1 MSEEAVI
8 IISVTAIILVTTVSC
23 FAMFLGLYYLY
34 RNGKG
39 VTCTDSSLLEASEA
53 DVLERSMV
61 VLRRGQRTY
70 RYVDTVVSDDGRCIE
85 TRIRPMS
92 WPLLLSTA
100 LRIELDYSD
109 GMTRITVTT
118 QSQKYIRGDAFGFY
132 VGYIQD
138 FLGAVSG
145 RT

>member
-1 MSEEAVI
+1 MSIEVI
-8 IISVTAIILVTTVSC
+8 VIISVLAFVYFTIIR
-23 FAMFLGLYYLY
+23 GLYYLY

-61 VLRRGQRTY
+61 VLQRGQRTY
-70 RYVDTVVSDDGRCIE
+70 RYVDTVVSDDGRCID

-100 LRIELDYSD
+100 LRIELDNSS

-118 QSQKYIRGDAFGFY
+118 QSQNYIHGDAFGFY
-132 VGYIQD
+132 NGYVQD
-138 FLGAVSG
+138 FLEAVTVGA
-145 RT
+145 